1 MAMLQHRTQPF
12 FNPRHFADAAVFE
25 GAQEPVLGIF
35 DDASAVADVG
45 ELGMATTRPTLL
57 LPGANVPANVRGMA
71 VQVAGQHF
79 TVEGAEP
86 DGTGM
91 TLLILEGLHD

>member
-1 MAMLQHRTQPF
+1 MLQFNTAPF
-12 FNPRHFADAAVFE
+12 FNPAHFADQ
-25 GAQEPVLGIF
+25 AQFAGEAEPVHGIF
-35 DDASAVADVG
+35 DDAYAVGDVG

-57 LPGANVPANVRGMA
+57 LPSAQVPAAVRGMQ

-79 TVEGAEP
+79 TVEDTQP

-91 TLLILEGLHD
+91 TLLILEVLHA